1 MPPKPCPFMAN
12 KSAPLQTVTA
22 LDPVRY
28 DGIDHAPG
36 EAFEVRPDDLAQLIE
51 ATAVSVTAPAA

>member
-1 MPPKPCPFMAN
+1 MAN